1 MENNLNRKDLEEE
14 LKILLEMARSKS
26 LKEAENF
33 LLCVLS
39 QVWIK
44 NILRNNYEKK

>member
-1 MENNLNRKDLEEE
+1 MENNLNEKDLEEE
-14 LKILLEMARSKS
+14 LKILLEIAKNKS

-44 NILRNNYEKK
+44 NIQRIN

>member
-1 MENNLNRKDLEEE
+1 MENNLNVRDLEEE
-14 LKILLEMARSKS
+14 LKILLKIAQKES

-44 NILRNNYEKK
+44 NIQRNNYKSE